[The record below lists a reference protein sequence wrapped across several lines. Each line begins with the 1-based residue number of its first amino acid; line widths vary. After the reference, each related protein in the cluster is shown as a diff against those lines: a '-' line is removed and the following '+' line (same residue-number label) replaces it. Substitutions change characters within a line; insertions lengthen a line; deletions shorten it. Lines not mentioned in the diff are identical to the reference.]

1 MIKMKTYT
9 RINIL
14 ILLVAF
20 ILPALAFAKELLN
33 AASVVPEITALG
45 IRAQVEKLVDPRF
58 AQLRENEDKYFLNIK
73 LGRLSQR
80 QFAQLQALYGRQN
93 FTTYRADREYN
104 LIDFLPASMQA
115 VANQVFK
122 PAHYSFRF
130 LQEPPYDNFQASP
143 GFENDDMDYG
153 ALSKNHMSS
162 QTNCWNTTIENLNY
176 LYFNRAGSQKSYGL
190 YLPGRWQADDALK
203 SNESSSPVA
212 PGREKIYD
220 GMLLSMV
227 NAGVVGDPG
236 MLQHSAILL
245 GSKIVFEKTDGQEND
260 PYRISLRAD
269 VEAKYQRIFENLLK
283 IEFRRYGKAPIEV
296 RGLRN
301 DFSPAIREMIEKGT
315 QKPYSSMQIGGGCE
329 TSFGGGCD
337 YYLYEKHTARVVK
350 NPRSE
355 RGILLAPQSL
365 LLRFEGLRG
374 Q

>member
-1 MIKMKTYT
+1 MKTNT
-9 RINIL
+9 GTKKSIF
-14 ILLVAF
+14 ILLIAL
-20 ILPALAFAKELLN
+20 ILPAIVSAKELLN

-58 AQLRENEDKYFLNIK
+58 AQLRENEDKYYLNIK
-73 LGRLSQR
+73 LGRLSQG

-122 PAHYSFRF
+122 PVHYSFSF
-130 LQEPPYDNFQASP
+130 LQEPPYDNFQGSP
-143 GFENDDMDYG
+143 NFENDEMDYA

-176 LYFNRAGSQKSYGL
+176 LYFNRPNSQKSYGL
-190 YLPGRWQADDALK
+190 YLPGRWQADEALK
-203 SNESSSPVA
+203 SDVSSSPVA
-212 PGREKIYD
+212 SGRERIYD
-220 GMLLSMV
+220 GMLFSMV
-227 NAGVVGDPG
+227 NAGVADDPG

-269 VEAKYQRIFENLLK
+269 VEAKYRRIFENLLK

-301 DFSPAIREMIEKGT
+301 DFSPAIREMISRGT
-315 QKPYSSMQIGGGCE
+315 RKPSTSMQIGGGCE

-350 NPRSE
+350 NPRTE
-355 RGILLAPQSL
+355 RGILQAPQSL